1 MQVQHAEP
9 GPGYAQQQ
17 MMMPMPHQA
26 SYQHPPAHVMGQ
38 V

>member
-17 MMMPMPHQA
+17 MMPMPHQA
-26 SYQHPPAHVMGQ
+26 SYQHPLRM
-38 V
+38 

>member
-9 GPGYAQQQ
+9 GPVYAQQQ

-26 SYQHPPAHVMGQ
+26 SYQHPLRM
-38 V
+38 